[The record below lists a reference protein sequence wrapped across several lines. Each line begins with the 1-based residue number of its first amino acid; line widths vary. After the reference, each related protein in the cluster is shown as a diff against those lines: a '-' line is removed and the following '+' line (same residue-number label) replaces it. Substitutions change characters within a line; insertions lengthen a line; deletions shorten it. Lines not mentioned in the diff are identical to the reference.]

1 LTLHLLKSIILQN
14 LASNIMTLSDTVNLA
29 RRLTSRAENADVQE
43 DYHILSIDD
52 CQAMAIALKGKL
64 NKLPS
69 ECSQYVGTAYQ
80 KAQAK
85 ETIAQAKKTI
95 TETSAGDANI
105 AFEGMGAAAASVKA
119 ER

>member
-1 LTLHLLKSIILQN
+1 
-14 LASNIMTLSDTVNLA
+14 MTLSDTVNLA

-85 ETIAQAKKTI
+85 ETI

-119 ER
+119 ERNKGRVTQAVMQRRYTSRSNKPPNK